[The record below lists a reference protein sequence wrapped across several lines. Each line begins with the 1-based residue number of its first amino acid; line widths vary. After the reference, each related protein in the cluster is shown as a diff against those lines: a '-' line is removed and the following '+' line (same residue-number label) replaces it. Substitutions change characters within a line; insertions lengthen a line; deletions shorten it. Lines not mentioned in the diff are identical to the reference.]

1 MQMII
6 TDSWMARTRA
16 VHLTGVQLV
25 VAFLLAALLLLFL
38 SLGLYHWVFLKGAR
52 EGWPVVGDVVRL
64 VVKDEFAS
72 RDLFMRQNLDVMA
85 RQLGEMQAKLTQ
97 LESLGERVSGLA
109 GLPASG
115 VKAAPGSGGI
125 QVASRALSYDELH
138 SIMGDLEQTTSQRVD
153 LFTELE
159 SRLFE
164 RKLQAMMIPTQR
176 PLDGNEV
183 GSRFGWRIDP
193 FTGRSALHTGLDFP
207 ADIGSPVLAAAG
219 GMVVTQA
226 YHQEY
231 GNMVEID
238 HGNDVITRYAHAS
251 KVFVKKG
258 ELIKRGQRLALVGTS
273 GRSTGP
279 HLHFEVLV
287 RNVWQDPQ
295 KFLSA
300 GDRKEYKSVAAIVA
314 SPSPKP
320 ARAKSVR
327 RK

>member
-6 TDSWMARTRA
+6 TDAWMARSKA
-16 VHLTGVQLV
+16 VHLSGIQVV
-25 VAFLLAALLLLFL
+25 VAFLLAAVLLLSL

-52 EGWPVVGDVVRL
+52 EGWPVVGDFVRL

-97 LESLGERVSGLA
+97 LESLGDRVSSLA
-109 GLPASG
+109 GLPAAGLKTTPGRGG
-115 VKAAPGSGGI
+115 V
-125 QVASRALSYDELH
+125 QVASRSLSYDELH
-138 SIMGDLEQTTSQRVD
+138 SVMDKLEQITSERED
-153 LFTELE
+153 LFTQME
-159 SRLFE
+159 SRLFD

-176 PLDGNEV
+176 PLDGSEV

-193 FTGRSALHTGLDFP
+193 FSGRSALHTGLDFP

-226 YHQEY
+226 FHPEY

-251 KVFVKKG
+251 KVFAKKG
-258 ELIKRGQRLALVGTS
+258 ELIKRGQRIALVGTS

-314 SPSPKP
+314 SPAQKAKP
-320 ARAKSVR
+320 SKPVR
-327 RK
+327 R